1 MVAFSSA
8 YIQINRTFHEL
19 AFDPED
25 DDNTALGRRT
35 LNRQPLRWQ
44 ELLAL
49 HRVVIL
55 SEAGSGKTQEIRH
68 VARML
73 RDEGKHAFFIRLE
86 HVRSDIED
94 AFEEGDYAE
103 FQAWVSSGE
112 EGWLL
117 LDSVDESRLRD
128 PKDFEIA
135 VKRLGRMIA
144 PVAQSAHVILTG
156 RSTAWRAKSDYFL
169 CHQHLP
175 YKAVATDVEEDDQD
189 LNVASK
195 ARHQAP
201 PFLIVSLEDIHGE
214 QMEAFLVGKGV
225 KDIRAF
231 LNAVERA
238 DASDLT
244 TRPQDLAELIEYWQA
259 NHKIGSRL
267 ELMKSSIARRLLEAN
282 PDQAA
287 RKPIALETL
296 REGAQIVAAA
306 CTLGQES
313 AVRVPDGV
321 DNRRG
326 IPVREVLPQWDDA
339 QCEILLSRPIF
350 EQGIYGTVRF
360 HHRSVREFLT
370 AEWLGRLI
378 VSDASRMQIENLF
391 FRAQYGIEVIVPTMR
406 PVLPWLA
413 ILDSRILERVVRLA
427 PEVLLEGGDP
437 SQLPLETRSLILRQL
452 CERMSGPTKT
462 LSFNEYAAAQRFA
475 NEDLT
480 ADIKA
485 LLAEY
490 GEDGDIA
497 GFLLRMI
504 WQGELRGAAA
514 EAKAFA
520 SNSREKYTR
529 ISAFRALSVVGTDA
543 ERKEVR
549 DAVLLESEEIDR
561 EWIAELVQDLPV
573 DDRSL
578 EWLVEAVKRAAK
590 PSRYS
595 SDRLTR
601 VLPDFLSQVPFH
613 RLTILA
619 ARFNEL
625 LEVPPVRDKTYCRI
639 SKRYVW
645 LLAAAGIMAHR
656 LIEAREPGSLDPAL
670 LSILRKIP
678 RARNYGEGNVSPVN
692 ERLRECVPQWT
703 ELNYQLFW
711 NDVATSRAEKVSAG
725 ERLSEYW
732 QVDEH
737 SSYYSFGNQCFDAF
751 CADITQRPL
760 LDDKL
765 IALGMAYRW
774 HQQTASPVD
783 SLQQLQKLSHGQVE
797 LEDRLQEY
805 LQPAVDYAAKWE
817 QQQAEQKRE
826 AERRALKQANRERKW
841 QEHLT
846 ANLALLSEPLH
857 AGEATN
863 DQAYL
868 LRVMQDASTDSLHW
882 ADGNWTAL
890 IPMFGEEVARAFR
903 KGAMDFWRGYR
914 PKLRSEG
921 AVPGSVTT
929 EVVLGLVGLSIR
941 ATEEADT
948 LNHLNPAD
956 AALATRYA
964 LLELNGF
971 PSWFSVLYDLHPETC
986 TELVF
991 GEIVYELEAK
1001 TSDAPKNDVIQ
1012 KVAWHTPWMFNHLA
1026 PMVLERLKKPFS
1038 ESSGLSELFA
1048 ILKESSLEDSSIAA
1062 LAAVNA
1068 VAAKDLDTESA
1079 WYALWVGTD
1088 PGVAVPALSSR
1099 LVQIVEADKS
1109 AFAMRFLVALMG
1121 TFRGDKGS
1129 RQAFKTVE
1137 HLKALFLLMHQHVKV
1152 EEDIDRTGG
1161 GVYSP
1166 GLRDDAQHAR
1176 DALFSEIRAIPGKEA
1191 YLALMEI
1198 SLKHP
1203 SEQHRPWAESWAKG
1217 KATADA
1223 DISAWTPLQVADFD
1237 KQLECTPTNHRDLW
1251 YLAVDRLEN
1260 LKRDLEDGDAS
1271 IAEVLKRVVLET
1283 EMRNYIGD
1291 WCRQHAGARYIIPQ
1305 EEELADAKRPDLR
1318 FHAGAGIGPVPAEL
1332 KLAEKWTGPKLFER
1346 LDAQLCGD
1354 YLRDRRSSRG
1364 IFLLVH
1370 QGEKANSKWT
1380 LPDSGRRVGFVE
1392 LIEALQTHWSVLA
1405 SRYPHVEDIRV
1416 IGIDLTKRRGDQVA
1430 EKKPEKPARAKKAST
1445 GAGKAVKQPRKPRS

>member
-25 DDNTALGRRT
+25 DDNTAPGRRT
-35 LNRQPLRWQ
+35 SNREPLQWQ
-44 ELLAL
+44 ELLAH
-49 HRVVIL
+49 HRAVIL

-73 RDEGKHAFFIRLE
+73 REEGKHAFFIRLE

-94 AFEEGDYAE
+94 AFEEGDYDE
-103 FQAWVSSGE
+103 FKAWVGSGE

-117 LDSVDESRLRD
+117 LDSVDEARLRD
-128 PKDFEIA
+128 PRDFELA
-135 VKRLGRMIA
+135 VKRIGRMIA

-156 RSTAWRAKSDYFL
+156 RSTAWRAKSDYLL
-169 CHQHLP
+169 CQQHLP
-175 YKAVATDVEEDDQD
+175 FKTTANDFEQDDQD
-189 LNVASK
+189 HNVARKSK
-195 ARHQAP
+195 PQAP
-201 PFLIVSLEDIHGE
+201 SFLIVSLEDIQGK
-214 QMEAFLVGKGV
+214 QMEAFLAGKGV
-225 KDIRAF
+225 EDIRAF
-231 LNAVERA
+231 LAAVDRA
-238 DASDLT
+238 EAADLT
-244 TRPQDLAELIEYWQA
+244 TRPQDLTELIEYWQV
-259 NHKIGSRL
+259 HQKIGSRL

-282 PDQAA
+282 PDQSAL
-287 RKPIALETL
+287 KPIALETL

-313 AVRVPDGV
+313 AIRVPDGV
-321 DNRRG
+321 DNRKG
-326 IPVREVLPQWDDA
+326 VPVGEVLPRWNDA
-339 QCEILLSRPIF
+339 ECQILLSRPIF

-370 AEWLGRLI
+370 AEWLSRLI

-391 FRAQYGIEVIVPTMR
+391 FRSQYGIEVIVPTMR
-406 PVLPWLA
+406 PILPWLA
-413 ILDSRILERVVRLA
+413 ILDGRILERVARLA

-437 SQLPLETRSLILRQL
+437 SQLPLATRSTILRQL
-452 CERMSGPTKT
+452 CERMSRPANS
-462 LSFNEYAAAQRFA
+462 LSFHEYSAAQRFA
-475 NEDLT
+475 NDDLT
-480 ADIKA
+480 SDVKA

-490 GEDGDIA
+490 GEDDDIA

-520 SNSREKYTR
+520 LGSREKYTR
-529 ISAFRALSVVGTDA
+529 ISAFRALSVVGTYAD
-543 ERKEVR
+543 KQEVR
-549 DAVLLESEEIDR
+549 DAVLSEGEDIDR
-561 EWIAELVQDLPV
+561 EWIAELVQDLPE

-578 EWLVEAVKRAAK
+578 EWLVDAVKRAAK
-590 PSRYS
+590 PKRYS
-595 SDRLTR
+595 ADRLTR
-601 VLPDFLSQVPFH
+601 VLPDYLSQVPLD
-613 RLTILA
+613 RLSHLT
-619 ARFNEL
+619 ARLNEL
-625 LEVPPVRDKTYCRI
+625 LEVPPVRDKSFCRI
-639 SKRYVW
+639 SKRYGW
-645 LLAAAGIMAHR
+645 LLGAAGTAAHR
-656 LIEAREPGSLDPAL
+656 LIMTREPGALDSAV
-670 LSILRKIP
+670 LSVMRKIP
-678 RARNYGEGNVSPVN
+678 KATIYGEGDTAVDQ
-692 ERLRECVPQWT
+692 RLRECVPQWA
-703 ELNYQLFW
+703 ELSHELFW
-711 NDVATSRAEKVSAG
+711 QDVAESRAERACGG

-737 SSYYSFGNQCFDAF
+737 SSYCTFDSQCFETF
-751 CADITQRPL
+751 CADIAQRPL
-760 LDDKL
+760 MDDKL

-774 HQQTASPVD
+774 HGQTESPAD
-783 SLQQLQKLSHGQVE
+783 SLQQLQALSHGLSE
-797 LEDRLQEY
+797 LEEKLQEY
-805 LQPAVDYAAKWE
+805 QRPAVDYAAKWE
-817 QQQAEQKRE
+817 LQKAEQKRK
-826 AERRALKQANRERKW
+826 AEIRAQKQANRERKW

-846 ANLALLSEPLH
+846 ANLAQLSEPLH
-857 AGEATN
+857 AGKATN

-868 LRVMQDASTDSLHW
+868 LRLMQDASTDSLHW

-903 KGAMDFWRGYR
+903 KGAIGFWRGYR

-921 AVPGSVTT
+921 ASPNSVAT
-929 EVVLGLVGLSIR
+929 EVILGLVGLSIES
-941 ATEEADT
+941 AEEAVA
-948 LNHLNPAD
+948 LHHLSPAD
-956 AALATRYA
+956 VALATRYA

-971 PSWFSVLYDLHPETC
+971 PSWLSVLYDLHPETVI
-986 TELVF
+986 ELVL
-991 GEIVYELEAK
+991 GEITYELEAK
-1001 TSDAPKNDVIQ
+1001 ATDAPKNEVMQ
-1012 KVAWHTPWMFNHLA
+1012 RVAWNASWMFNRLA
-1026 PMVLERLKKPFS
+1026 PLILDRLKKPITN
-1038 ESSGLSELFA
+1038 SSILSELFA
-1048 ILKESSLEDSSIAA
+1048 ILKESSLEDASIAA
-1062 LAAVNA
+1062 VAAENA
-1068 VAAKDLDTESA
+1068 VAATNLDTAPA

-1088 PGVAVPALSSR
+1088 PDVAVPALSSR
-1099 LVQIVEADKS
+1099 LAQMGEADKS

-1129 RQAFKTVE
+1129 RQAFKTVD

-1152 EEDIDRTGG
+1152 EDDIDRTGG
-1161 GVYSP
+1161 DVYSP

-1176 DALFSEIRAIPGKEA
+1176 DGLFSDIRAIPGKEA

-1223 DISAWTPLQVADFD
+1223 DMSAWTASQVADFD
-1237 KQLECTPTNHRDLW
+1237 RQLECTPTNHRDLW
-1251 YLAVDRLEN
+1251 YLAVDRLGN

-1271 IAEVLKRVVLET
+1271 IAEVLKRVTLET

-1291 WCRQHAGARYIIPQ
+1291 WCRQHAGGRYIIPQ

-1380 LPDSGRRVGFVE
+1380 LPDSGKRVGFSE

-1405 SRYPHVEDIRV
+1405 SRYPRVEDIRV
-1416 IGIDLTKRRGDQVA
+1416 IGIDLTKRRGDQLV
-1430 EKKPEKPARAKKAST
+1430 EQIPKKAVRAKKPAT
-1445 GAGKAVKQPRKPRS
+1445 GDGNKVKPRRKPAT